1 MPNAHLVRSEA
12 ERDLQPEPKRR
23 TRATKRITLH
33 QANNMMAA
41 VAFARQIGTPLNA
54 HATIHWAGTRV
65 GDDPDGQRFAKV
77 REGFDKW
84 LKRHGVPG
92 GLTAIWVRE
101 RLSGGSAEVVHCH
114 MLFHLAHPLIRG
126 RMRVQVERALE
137 RLIDRHGEANYLD
150 CTLKLTFPTNPNGVY
165 LLKGGGPEV
174 WRKFGVPSCWRKSQ
188 GVIHG
193 KRSGVT
199 ENIGMAAQGRWRESS
214 ERGTR
219 EAA

>member
-12 ERDLQPEPKRR
+12 ETDLQPEPKRR
-23 TRATKRITLH
+23 TRPTKRITLH
-33 QANNMMAA
+33 QATNMMAA
-41 VAFARQIGTPLNA
+41 VAFARHIGIPLNA
-54 HATIHWAGTRV
+54 HATIHWTGTRV

-114 MLFHLAHPLIRG
+114 MLFHLAHPFIRG
-126 RMRVQVERALE
+126 RRRVQVERALE
-137 RLIDRHGEANYLD
+137 QLIDRHGEANYLD

-174 WRKFGVPSCWRKSQ
+174 WRKFGVPRCWRNPQ
-188 GVIHG
+188 GVIDG
-193 KRSGVT
+193 KRCGLT
-199 ENIGMAAQGRWRESS
+199 ENIGPAARKRC
-214 ERGTR
+214 R
-219 EAA
+219 EATAMQQRKAA